1 MRFMIAFVQVALTWP
16 GTFQPAA
23 DSDCLSLSTWMSDSD
38 LVGGGDG
45 GVQLTVLAQVQWSQ
59 Q

>member
-38 LVGGGDG
+38 LVGGGDWSGAMVLG
-45 GVQLTVLAQVQWSQ
+45 GAR
-59 Q
+59 